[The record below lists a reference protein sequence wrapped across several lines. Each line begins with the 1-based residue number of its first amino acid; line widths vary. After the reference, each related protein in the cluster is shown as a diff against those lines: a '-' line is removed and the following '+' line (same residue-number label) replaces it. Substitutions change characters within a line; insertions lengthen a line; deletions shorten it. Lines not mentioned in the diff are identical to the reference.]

1 MISIKKFID
10 NKEKII
16 RLQEENINEKLIE
29 DFLIRVKNKDNTN
42 IKSKVSSTISSHALA
57 FAAEFARVNESVVDV
72 DKFYDEAIEMTK
84 SIEEL
89 FL

>member
-1 MISIKKFID
+1 M
-10 NKEKII
+10 
-16 RLQEENINEKLIE
+16 QEENINEKLIE

-84 SIEEL
+84 DRLIF
-89 FL
+89 FLKVNNQNNFQINNKG